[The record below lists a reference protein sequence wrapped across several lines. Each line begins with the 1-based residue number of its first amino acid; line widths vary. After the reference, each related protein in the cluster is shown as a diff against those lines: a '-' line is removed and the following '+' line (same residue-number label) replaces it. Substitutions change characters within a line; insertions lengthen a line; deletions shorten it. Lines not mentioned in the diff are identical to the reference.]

1 MVKDRFLIIVIVFLF
16 ILNLFTLGYLMFER
30 NPPPPDMF
38 ERERVG
44 SFENDPHLRDKKGPD
59 RPDMLII
66 DKLKLSNDQI
76 KQFEDLKREHR
87 RQIDLLQDSSRR
99 YHDEYFG
106 LLKYPQSD
114 SIKANSFLNKIA
126 RNQIEIDKIT
136 YTHFEKIKAI
146 CDPDQKKLFD
156 NYIDEI
162 ARSFKPPI
170 PKK

>member
-38 ERERVG
+38 ERDRVE
-44 SFENDPHLRDKKGPD
+44 SFENDPHVRDKKRPD

-66 DKLKLSNDQI
+66 EKLKLNDGQI
-76 KQFEDLKREHR
+76 RQFEELKKEHR
-87 RQIDLLQDSSRR
+87 QHIYMLQDSSRR

-114 SIKANSFLNKIA
+114 SIKANSLLDKIA

-136 YTHFEKIKAI
+136 YTHFEEIKAI
-146 CDPDQKKLFD
+146 CDSSQKMLF
-156 NYIDEI
+156 NNFIDDI
-162 ARSFKPPI
+162 ARSLKPPI

>member
-30 NPPPPDMF
+30 NLPPPDMF

-44 SFENDPHLRDKKGPD
+44 SFENDPHLRDKKRPD

-66 DKLKLSNDQI
+66 DKLKLSDDQI

-114 SIKANSFLNKIA
+114 SVKANSFLDKIA

-136 YTHFEKIKAI
+136 
-146 CDPDQKKLFD
+146 
-156 NYIDEI
+156 
-162 ARSFKPPI
+162 
-170 PKK
+170 

>member
-44 SFENDPHLRDKKGPD
+44 SFENDPHMRDKKRPD
-59 RPDMLII
+59 RPDMLIT
-66 DKLKLSNDQI
+66 DKLKLNDEQV
-76 KQFEDLKREHR
+76 KQLEELKREHR
-87 RQIDLLQDSSRR
+87 MQIDLLQDSSRR

-106 LLKYPQSD
+106 LLKNADPD
-114 SIKANSFLNKIA
+114 STKANALLNRIA
-126 RNQIEIDKIT
+126 QNQIEIDKTT

-146 CDPDQKKLFD
+146 CDNEQKKLFD
-156 NYIDEI
+156 NFIDEI
-162 ARSFKPPI
+162 ARSFKPPM